1 LDSIKLFT
9 ATEHFNRFNRKLF
22 LSPPVTFYSTLLC
35 LITNSHTRKVPATQL
50 SGRAKIAVFVLSFTS
65 FYPHKDTTKL
75 TPPGKY
81 DLGTVHQI
89 VNSAMVVHVSFSPA
103 PEDSYPAILP
113 MIAVM
118 GSFDR
123 PSADLDEPLDCYL
136 HGYVSSRIMNLSRSA
151 STPSEATSRSPP
163 EAPKGLPVCI
173 AASKVDGI
181 VLALTPNS
189 HSYNY
194 RSAILFGHA
203 LPVTSVEEKLWA
215 MELITN
221 KVVPGRWD
229 GSRVPPNASEMQ
241 STNILRVKIDTGSAK
256 IRAGPPADSSW
267 DLEDENVLDTVWTGF
282 VPLTESLGEPV
293 PSVYNRVAKVPE
305 HVEEARKAFNRA
317 AEEYAEA
324 LKGKVAGKKVMYGE
338 I

>member
-1 LDSIKLFT
+1 
-9 ATEHFNRFNRKLF
+9 
-22 LSPPVTFYSTLLC
+22 
-35 LITNSHTRKVPATQL
+35 
-50 SGRAKIAVFVLSFTS
+50 
-65 FYPHKDTTKL
+65 
-75 TPPGKY
+75 
-81 DLGTVHQI
+81 
-89 VNSAMVVHVSFSPA
+89 MVVHVSFNPA
-103 PEDSYPAILP
+103 PNDPYPAILP
-113 MIAVM
+113 MIGVM

-136 HGYVSSRIMNLSRSA
+136 HGYVSSRIMNLSRASA
-151 STPSEATSRSPP
+151 APESSGSEEP
-163 EAPKGLPVCI
+163 PKGLPVCI

-221 KVVPGRWD
+221 KVVPGRWE
-229 GSRVPPNASEMQ
+229 GSRTPPNASEMQ
-241 STNILRVKIDTGSAK
+241 STNILRVKIESGSAK

-267 DLEDENVLDTVWTGF
+267 DLEDEKVLDSVWTGV
-282 VPLTESLGEPV
+282 VPLTENLGEPV
-293 PSVYNRVAKVPE
+293 PSVYNRVREVPR
-305 HVEEARKAFNRA
+305 HVEEAREAFNRA
-317 AEEYAEA
+317 GEEYARA
-324 LKGKVAGKKVMYGE
+324 LKGEVAGTKAMYGE

>member
-1 LDSIKLFT
+1 M
-9 ATEHFNRFNRKLF
+9 R
-22 LSPPVTFYSTLLC
+22 
-35 LITNSHTRKVPATQL
+35 ATQS
-50 SGRAKIAVFVLSFTS
+50 SGRAKIEVTILLFPISSSNQSRIA
-65 FYPHKDTTKL
+65 L
-75 TPPGKY
+75 TLPGKY
-81 DLGTVHQI
+81 DLATVHQI
-89 VNSAMVVHVSFSPA
+89 INTAMVVHVSFSPA
-103 PEDSYPAILP
+103 PSDPYPAILP
-113 MIAVM
+113 MVGVM
-118 GSFDR
+118 GSYDR

-136 HGYVSSRIMNLSRSA
+136 HGYVSSRIMNLSRASA
-151 STPSEATSRSPP
+151 STASEPSSDSKEET
-163 EAPKGLPVCI
+163 PKGLPVCI

-194 RSAILFGHA
+194 RSAVLFGHA

-267 DLEDENVLDTVWTGF
+267 DLESEEVLDRVWTGF
-282 VPLTESLGEPV
+282 VPLTESLGTPV
-293 PSVYNRVAKVPE
+293 PSVYNRVEAVPE
-305 HVEEARKAFNRA
+305 HVEEARRAFNRA
-317 AEEYAEA
+317 AEEYAKA
-324 LKGKVAGKKVMYGE
+324 LAGKVAGTKIMYGD

>member
-1 LDSIKLFT
+1 
-9 ATEHFNRFNRKLF
+9 
-22 LSPPVTFYSTLLC
+22 
-35 LITNSHTRKVPATQL
+35 
-50 SGRAKIAVFVLSFTS
+50 
-65 FYPHKDTTKL
+65 
-75 TPPGKY
+75 
-81 DLGTVHQI
+81 
-89 VNSAMVVHVSFSPA
+89 MVVHVSFSPA
-103 PEDSYPAILP
+103 PNDPYPAILP
-113 MIAVM
+113 MIGVM

-136 HGYVSSRIMNLSRSA
+136 HGYVSSRIMNLSRASA
-151 STPSEATSRSPP
+151 SASAESEG

-194 RSAILFGHA
+194 RSAVLFGHA

-221 KVVPGRWD
+221 KVVPGRWE
-229 GSRVPPNASEMQ
+229 GSRTPPNAAELQ
-241 STNILRVKIDTGSAK
+241 STNVLRVKIDSGSAK

-267 DLEDENVLDTVWTGF
+267 DLEDEKVLDSVWTGF
-282 VPLTESLGEPV
+282 IPLVERLEAPV
-293 PSVYNRVAKVPE
+293 PSVYNRVAEVPE
-305 HVEEARKAFNRA
+305 HVKEAREAFNRA
-317 AEEYAEA
+317 AEEYTKA
-324 LKGKVAGKKVMYGE
+324 LAGEVAGSKVMYGE

>member
-1 LDSIKLFT
+1 
-9 ATEHFNRFNRKLF
+9 
-22 LSPPVTFYSTLLC
+22 
-35 LITNSHTRKVPATQL
+35 
-50 SGRAKIAVFVLSFTS
+50 
-65 FYPHKDTTKL
+65 
-75 TPPGKY
+75 
-81 DLGTVHQI
+81 
-89 VNSAMVVHVSFSPA
+89 MVVHVSFSPA
-103 PEDSYPAILP
+103 PNDPYPAILP
-113 MIAVM
+113 MIGVM
-118 GSFDR
+118 GSYDR

-136 HGYVSSRIMNLSRSA
+136 HGYVSSRIMNLSRASAAADA
-151 STPSEATSRSPP
+151 STEAPP
-163 EAPKGLPVCI
+163 PKGLPVCI

-194 RSAILFGHA
+194 RSAVLFGHA

-241 STNILRVKIDTGSAK
+241 STNVLRVKIDSGSAK

-267 DLEDENVLDTVWTGF
+267 DLEDEGVLDRVWTGF

-293 PSVYNRVAKVPE
+293 ASVYNRVGEVPQ
-305 HVEEARKAFNRA
+305 HVEEARKAFNKA
-317 AEEYAEA
+317 AEEYAQA
-324 LKGKVAGKKVMYGE
+324 LAGKVAGTKVVYGD